1 MSKMEK
7 KMNYQEIVNFVKSVA
22 IEAGNRIMQ
31 VYNRP
36 DFEVQ
41 LKSDN
46 SPITL
51 ADRLANVYII
61 EQLQTVFP
69 DFGILSE
76 ESKDNPVRLEKPF
89 VWIIDPLDGTK
100 EFIKRNGEFTVNIG
114 LVENGDPRLGV
125 IWVPALADLYFAA
138 EGLGAF
144 YERPGQPALPI
155 HCSTRSKIEEMIL
168 MKSRSHAGEK
178 EALLIEKYKFTA
190 VRTSGSSI
198 KLCLIACGEADVYF
212 RFGPTSEWDICAANC
227 ILEQAGGKLTDC
239 LGNPV
244 LYNRPDPLNRNG
256 FIGSNNTIHT
266 QFHQI
271 CTELMA
277 Q

>member
-1 MSKMEK
+1 
-7 KMNYQEIVNFVKSVA
+7 MNYQEIVNFVKSVA
-22 IEAGNRIMQ
+22 IEAGNRIME
-31 VYNRP
+31 VYNRN
-36 DFEVQ
+36 DFEIQ

-51 ADRLANVYII
+51 ADRLANDFII
-61 EQLQTVFP
+61 EQLQSAFP
-69 DFGILSE
+69 DFSILSE
-76 ESKDNPVRLEKPF
+76 ESKDNPVRLDKPF
-89 VWIIDPLDGTK
+89 IWIVDPLDGTK

-114 LVENGDPRLGV
+114 LVENGHPRMGV
-125 IWVPALADLYFAA
+125 IWVPALGDLYFAA

-144 YERPGQPALPI
+144 YERPGKSKKSI
-155 HCSTRSKIEEMIL
+155 HCSPRSKIEEMIL
-168 MKSRSHAGEK
+168 MQSRSHAGEK
-178 EALLIEKYKFTA
+178 EAKLIEKHQFAA
-190 VRTSGSSI
+190 VKTSGSSI
-198 KLCLIACGEADVYF
+198 KLCLIARGEADVYF

-239 LGNPV
+239 LGNTI

-256 FIGSNNTIHT
+256 FIGSNNTIHA

-271 CTELMA
+271 CMELMA